1 MEKTWIAK
9 FLPQD
14 EYRQK
19 RLLYFF
25 AEATV
30 ILGGVLFV
38 YSFLTSFISAMD
50 VPGLAIALL
59 SWLFI
64 GTYIT
69 LRTTLTG
76 IEYPD
81 VATEKRFKKKRRAVY
96 FSSSTFLVIFL
107 VSNVI
112 FKGIPTDLEQTL
124 DLVIPTIF
132 AATLFFIL
140 NYLALKKSYKKN
152 KELLDD

>member
-1 MEKTWIAK
+1 MDKTWISK
-9 FLPQD
+9 LLPKD
-14 EYRQK
+14 EYREK

-25 AEATV
+25 AEAAV
-30 ILGGVLFV
+30 ILGGLLFV
-38 YSFLTSFISAMD
+38 YSLLASFISVMD
-50 VPGLAIALL
+50 IPGFAVAVISL
-59 SWLFI
+59 LFI
-64 GTYIT
+64 ITYIT

-96 FSSSTFLVIFL
+96 YTALTFLVVFL

-112 FKGIPTDLEQTL
+112 VKGIPTDLEQTL
-124 DLVIPTIF
+124 DMVIPTIL
-132 AATLFFIL
+132 AAILFFLL

-152 KELLDD
+152 KELLDE

>member
-1 MEKTWIAK
+1 MDKTWISK
-9 FLPQD
+9 FLPKD
-14 EYRQK
+14 EYREK

-25 AEATV
+25 AEAAF
-30 ILGGVLFV
+30 ILGVLLFV
-38 YSFLTSFISAMD
+38 YSLLTSFISAMD
-50 VPGLAIALL
+50 ISGIVIAGL
-59 SWLFI
+59 SWLFLV
-64 GTYIT
+64 TYII

-81 VATEKRFKKKRRAVY
+81 VATEKRFKKKRRAAY
-96 FSSSTFLVIFL
+96 FSSLTFLGIFL

-112 FKGIPTDLEQTL
+112 VKGVPTDLEQTL
-124 DLVIPTIF
+124 DTVIPTIL
-132 AATLFFIL
+132 AAILFFFL

>member
-1 MEKTWIAK
+1 MTWMVKVCQIESNWPELKRRSHNSSSAGGFPWPVNRAVYWKSGHIIEASMIVLPSPKYWIRHLMIYFGRMIDMEKTWIAK
-9 FLPQD
+9 LLPQD

-59 SWLFI
+59 SWL
-64 GTYIT
+64 
-69 LRTTLTG
+69 
-76 IEYPD
+76 D
-81 VATEKRFKKKRRAVY
+81 
-96 FSSSTFLVIFL
+96 
-107 VSNVI
+107 
-112 FKGIPTDLEQTL
+112 
-124 DLVIPTIF
+124 
-132 AATLFFIL
+132 
-140 NYLALKKSYKKN
+140 
-152 KELLDD
+152 

>member
-1 MEKTWIAK
+1 MIYFGRMIDMEKTWIAK
-9 FLPQD
+9 LLPQD

-59 SWLFI
+59 SCLFI

-69 LRTTLTG
+69 LSATLTG
-76 IEYPD
+76 NEYPD
-81 VATEKRFKKKRRAVY
+81 VATGKRCKKKRRDHTCSY
-96 FSSSTFLVIFL
+96 YTFLV
-107 VSNVI
+107 N
-112 FKGIPTDLEQTL
+112 
-124 DLVIPTIF
+124 
-132 AATLFFIL
+132 
-140 NYLALKKSYKKN
+140 
-152 KELLDD
+152 